1 MRSGIGQLRLILSV
15 SIEVDHIWQLWDRV
29 NPVLFNYAL
38 SVALLHRPDTQ
49 GLDLPS
55 FSQTFP
61 DRFID
66 SQVIRK
72 MREESFVVQPGS
84 RMPITIP
91 RDYTAS
97 DLDPEHRLWYFRE
110 DLGINLHHWHWHLV
124 YPFEASDRSIVA
136 KDRRGELFYYMHQQ
150 VIARYNAER
159 FSNNLARVLPFNN
172 LRDPIA
178 EGYFPK
184 GSPCPWAGTSNSRC
198 SCPSTAGSPAA

>member
-1 MRSGIGQLRLILSV
+1 M
-15 SIEVDHIWQLWDRV
+15 
-29 NPVLFNYAL
+29 
-38 SVALLHRPDTQ
+38 
-49 GLDLPS
+49 
-55 FSQTFP
+55 
-61 DRFID
+61 
-66 SQVIRK
+66 
-72 MREESFVVQPGS
+72 VQPGS

-184 GSPCPWAGTSNSRC
+184 MDSLVASRAWPPRFESTRLSDLNRESDQLNVEIGDLERWRDRIYEAIHQGFVMDV
-198 SCPSTAGSPAA
+198 SCWWVFH